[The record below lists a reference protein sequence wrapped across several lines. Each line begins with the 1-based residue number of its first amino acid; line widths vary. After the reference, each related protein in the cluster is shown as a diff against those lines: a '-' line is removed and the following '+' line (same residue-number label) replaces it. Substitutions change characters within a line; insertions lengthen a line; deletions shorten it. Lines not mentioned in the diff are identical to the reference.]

1 MALFGS
7 DKNVSMSKQTQPTS
21 PNQINMI
28 GEGTVFEGTFQA
40 RSDVRISG
48 RVVGKVQSD
57 GKVIV
62 AQEGVIEGEVVAASA
77 DVAGQIQGDVRITDR
92 LVLKSSAR
100 VEGNIWTGRLV
111 MEEGA
116 TFDGKCVMTEQ
127 RAGGSVHLLSSGA
140 QNTASAAS

>member
-1 MALFGS
+1 
-7 DKNVSMSKQTQPTS
+7 
-21 PNQINMI
+21 
-28 GEGTVFEGTFQA
+28 GTVFEGTFQA